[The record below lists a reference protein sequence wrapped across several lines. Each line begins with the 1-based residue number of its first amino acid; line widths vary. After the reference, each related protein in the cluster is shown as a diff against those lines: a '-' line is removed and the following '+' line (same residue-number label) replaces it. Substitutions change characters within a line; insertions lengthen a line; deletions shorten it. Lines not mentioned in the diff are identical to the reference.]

1 MRFYRVAIS
10 ILLFGALLPQHRAVG
25 QVVEGRV
32 IDPDG
37 VAISGASISF
47 RLESRRLMGRAVSDD
62 DGFFRVGPV
71 EPGEYFVVLERLGFQ
86 TTQPVLSLRR
96 GDTIVVEL
104 RMAVE
109 AIPLEPIVV
118 TASPRPVWEYTEA
131 PALWEFWE
139 RKDYMERLGIGEFH
153 TYQDLK
159 PLQGSPVALAIIQLN
174 PFLSAK
180 QNEERANAFHIHGRL
195 DCPPLII
202 LDGHLLPPYQ
212 KPVRPGEEQ
221 HIATGNSVG
230 RTGLLRDAA
239 PPGPLI
245 DNYISL
251 SNIGA
256 IEVYR
261 GASDVPGEFRHP
273 GSNCGVV
280 AVWSRRGTVR
290 EG

>member
-1 MRFYRVAIS
+1 MRSYRAAIS
-10 ILLFGALLPQHRAVG
+10 ILLFGALLPQHRALG
-25 QVVEGRV
+25 QTVEGRV

-37 VAISGASISF
+37 AAISGASIAF
-47 RLESRRLMGRAVSDD
+47 RLESRKLIARVASDEG
-62 DGFFRVGPV
+62 GFFRVGSV
-71 EPGEYFVVLERLGFQ
+71 DSGEYFVVVERLGYQ
-86 TTQPVLSLRR
+86 TTTTPLSLRE
-96 GDTIVVEL
+96 GDTIAVEL

-139 RKDYMERLGIGEFH
+139 RKDYMETLGLGEFH

-195 DCPPLII
+195 DCPLLII

-212 KPVRPGEEQ
+212 KPVRPGEEV
-221 HIATGNSVG
+221 HIEAGTGAG
-230 RTGLLRDAA
+230 RMGLRRDLA

-290 EG
+290 